1 MSSSFLN
8 NVGAIFRR
16 ELKAYFSTPVA
27 YVFIVIFLFL
37 TGIFTF
43 YIGGFYESNQADL
56 IPFFSFHPWLYLFL
70 IPAISMRLWSEE
82 RKTGT
87 IELLMTLP
95 VTLTEAV
102 IGKYLAAWFFTAIA
116 LALTFPI
123 WITVNYLGDPDNTVI
138 LVSYIGSLLMAGGFL
153 AIGSCISALT
163 KNQVIA
169 FVISVVI
176 CFLFILSGFPLVLD
190 FFRGWAP
197 QSILDAISSFSFLSH
212 FNSIMKGVIDLR
224 DIIFFASLII
234 LWLYLNTLA
243 IDTKKAS

>member
-1 MSSSFLN
+1 MNKSFLN
-8 NVGAIFRR
+8 NIGAIFKR
-16 ELKAYFSTPVA
+16 ELRAYFSTPVA

-37 TGIFTF
+37 TGVFTF
-43 YIGGFYESNQADL
+43 YIGNFFETNQADL
-56 IPFFSFHPWLYLFL
+56 SPFFSFHPWLYLFL

-95 VTLTEAV
+95 VTLWEAV
-102 IGKYLAAWFFTAIA
+102 IGKYLAAWCFTAIA

-123 WITVNYLGDPDNTVI
+123 WITVNYLGDPDNTVVF
-138 LVSYIGSLLMAGGFL
+138 VSYIGSLLMAGGFL

-190 FFRGWAP
+190 FFSGWAP
-197 QSILDAISSFSFLSH
+197 QPILDAISSFSFLSH
-212 FNSIMKGVIDLR
+212 FNSIMKGVIDIR
-224 DIIFFASLII
+224 DIIFFASLIG

-243 IDTKKAS
+243 IESNKAK